1 MTAGELTGKVPAAFV
16 HAVERL
22 ISDEVLDGYRALD
35 DLAGTISDAL
45 DESGLVGAVGASTL
59 RPTIN
64 GARIVG
70 RAVTVRNILQRSQPY
85 ASALQHTSRLAE
97 IEGHNQA
104 QPGDVLVIQGVAG
117 VSNMGGISASIASRQ
132 GEIGAVVDGGIRDIT
147 WQRSIGFPIWS
158 REITPVTGKWR
169 AQTVE
174 VNGTISICGVTVRAG
189 DLVAADDT
197 GICVVPAELA
207 AGILTR
213 CQEIAAGEAR
223 RHDDI
228 DSGMSV
234 PDLANRTYVYQY
246 SGEKGG
252 E

>member
-1 MTAGELTGKVPAAFV
+1 MTGQPLTGKVPASFV

-22 ISDEVLDGYRALD
+22 VSDDVLAGYRALD
-35 DLAGTISDAL
+35 DLSGTISDAL
-45 DESGLVGAVGASTL
+45 DESGLVGAVAASTL
-59 RPTIN
+59 RPTIS

-70 RAVTVRNILQRSQPY
+70 RAVTVRNIMQRSQPY
-85 ASALQHTSRLAE
+85 ASALQHSSRLAE

-104 QPGDVLVIQGVAG
+104 QPGDILVVQGVPG

-132 GEIGAVVDGGIRDIT
+132 GEIGAVIEGGIRDVA

-158 REITPVTGKWR
+158 SEITPVTGKWR

-197 GICVVPAELA
+197 GICFVPAELA

-213 CQEIAAGEAR
+213 CQEIAEGEAR

-246 SGEKGG
+246 SKEQGG
-252 E
+252 A